1 MYLEK
6 AQVLSSAGER
16 LCVSKPGA
24 NNPERLQESQALQ
37 LLCELGSL
45 FPANGAG
52 TVFFFT
58 RMALWSPHLK
68 PVLKVENGCGCHRN
82 IP

>member
-16 LCVSKPGA
+16 LCLCKPGA
-24 NNPERLQESQALQ
+24 NNPERLQESQVLQ

-52 TVFFFT
+52 TIFFFHT
-58 RMALWSPHLK
+58 DG
-68 PVLKVENGCGCHRN
+68 PVVTTPQASSKGRKWMWV
-82 IP
+82 P